1 MPKRPYLC
9 TVEKTKTQL
18 KVFRITGHEREPNV
32 EFKKKGKKM
41 KKMILMVV
49 ALLSMT
55 ATFAED
61 TKVNNANAF
70 DMSVN
75 YNKLGEALNLNSDQ
89 LESLQDVHKAFCAE
103 MLNAA
108 NAEKD
113 EQKVMMDKAIKKD
126 LKFMRYI
133 LSNKQ
138 YRKYLMLLNVTLN
151 NRGLNK

>member
-1 MPKRPYLC
+1 
-9 TVEKTKTQL
+9 
-18 KVFRITGHEREPNV
+18 
-32 EFKKKGKKM
+32 M
-41 KKMILMVV
+41 KKMILVVV

-55 ATFAED
+55 TTFAED
-61 TKVNNANAF
+61 NKANNAQLF

-75 YNKLGEALNLNSDQ
+75 YNKLGEALNLNNDQ

-108 NAEKD
+108 YADKD
-113 EQKVMMDKAIKKD
+113 EQKVMMDNAIKKD
-126 LKFMRYI
+126 LKYMRYI
-133 LSNKQ
+133 LDKKQ

>member
-1 MPKRPYLC
+1 
-9 TVEKTKTQL
+9 
-18 KVFRITGHEREPNV
+18 
-32 EFKKKGKKM
+32 M
-41 KKMILMVV
+41 KKMILVVV

-61 TKVNNANAF
+61 NKANNAQLF
-70 DMSVN
+70 DRSVN
-75 YNKLGEALNLNSDQ
+75 YNNLNSDQ

-108 NAEKD
+108 YADKD
-113 EQKVMMDKAIKKD
+113 EQKVMMDNAIKKD
-126 LKFMRYI
+126 LKYMRYI
-133 LSNKQ
+133 LDKKQ